1 MAVNVQMSEL
11 TNDLPREVMGL
22 IGGSSPGVERAA
34 GVFTKEDVIKI
45 KQYVKKSL
53 ALPSEL
59 PEVKLFLGYE
69 TVNIAGLEPSDI
81 KVLFEK
87 IKFHASSWDAVESK
101 IIQQSINLGSAA
113 QSILSSGNS
122 IISDIKE
129 MPILERVRSSLGDL
143 TNAELEGIKYTSEDG
158 EIASAVGEII
168 KLMKVDINAQQT
180 ATRELK
186 DSISKFKIELSGG
199 ELSTGERVDGLQPDL
214 IGKYDLMEQN
224 SFIKSIADNNEI
236 IAEKKAKIVQLDKDY
251 DQYVKNAIAG
261 IAGGLIG
268 LAITGGIFGAK
279 AENAKKERNVLKE
292 EVDSLES
299 FVAGQENL
307 QHALD
312 RNKSDFLDLN
322 NRMLGAEA
330 ALNILNTMWQ
340 NMLTKIDGSA
350 AQFERIDDALKL
362 TSFVAQFKL
371 VINPWQDV
379 KDTSG
384 TLVEVFN
391 EALEEYKKSFN

>member
-69 TVNIAGLEPSDI
+69 AVNIAGLEPSDI

-362 TSFVAQFKL
+362 TSFFAQFKL

>member
-69 TVNIAGLEPSDI
+69 AVNIAGLEPSDI

>member
-11 TNDLPREVMGL
+11 TNDFPREVMGL
-22 IGGSSPGVERAA
+22 IGGPSPGVERAA

>member
-1 MAVNVQMSEL
+1 
-11 TNDLPREVMGL
+11 
-22 IGGSSPGVERAA
+22 
-34 GVFTKEDVIKI
+34 
-45 KQYVKKSL
+45 
-53 ALPSEL
+53 
-59 PEVKLFLGYE
+59 
-69 TVNIAGLEPSDI
+69 
-81 KVLFEK
+81 
-87 IKFHASSWDAVESK
+87 
-101 IIQQSINLGSAA
+101 
-113 QSILSSGNS
+113 
-122 IISDIKE
+122 
-129 MPILERVRSSLGDL
+129 
-143 TNAELEGIKYTSEDG
+143 
-158 EIASAVGEII
+158 
-168 KLMKVDINAQQT
+168 
-180 ATRELK
+180 
-186 DSISKFKIELSGG
+186 
-199 ELSTGERVDGLQPDL
+199 
-214 IGKYDLMEQN
+214 MEQN

>member
-11 TNDLPREVMGL
+11 TNDFPREVMGL

-261 IAGGLIG
+261 IAGGG
-268 LAITGGIFGAK
+268 LSAWPLPVGYLARKQKTQ
-279 AENAKKERNVLKE
+279 R
-292 EVDSLES
+292 
-299 FVAGQENL
+299 
-307 QHALD
+307 
-312 RNKSDFLDLN
+312 KSV
-322 NRMLGAEA
+322 M
-330 ALNILNTMWQ
+330 
-340 NMLTKIDGSA
+340 
-350 AQFERIDDALKL
+350 
-362 TSFVAQFKL
+362 
-371 VINPWQDV
+371 
-379 KDTSG
+379 
-384 TLVEVFN
+384 
-391 EALEEYKKSFN
+391 Y

>member
-59 PEVKLFLGYE
+59 SEVKLFLGYE
-69 TVNIAGLEPSDI
+69 AVNIAGLEPSDI

>member
-11 TNDLPREVMGL
+11 TNDFPREVMGL

-53 ALPSEL
+53 APPSEL

>member
-1 MAVNVQMSEL
+1 MAVNLQMSEL

-69 TVNIAGLEPSDI
+69 AVNIAGLEPSDI